1 MTRDDYQAI
10 ANAISAAS
18 RPDGTLAWVDLVNA
32 LSAYFRAHDPR
43 FDPVR
48 FVEACERHD

>member
-1 MTRDDYQAI
+1 MTRDEYWGI

-18 RPDGTLAWVDLVNA
+18 RPDGTLGWVELVNA
-32 LSAYFRAHDPR
+32 LSAYFREHDPR

-48 FVEACERHD
+48 FVEACELKD